1 VLTYDDDLDAADPD
15 RTIVAEKL
23 RQLVAELSK
32 GDRRPAEAWGAT
44 FDAGL
49 SRVNYPVGA
58 GGLGVRP
65 ELQAM
70 VDAELD
76 RIGVPSNFANH
87 AGGIGVAAPVVANF
101 ATAKQRSKYLRKI
114 FTCEEFWCQLFSEP
128 DAGSDLASLRS
139 TVVRDGDIWV
149 LNGHKVWTTMG
160 HIARRGLLLARSSN
174 EPRHLGITCFI
185 LDMDLLGV
193 EVRPLR
199 QITGEAEFNEVYFD
213 NVVVS
218 DECRIGA
225 VDAGWRVA
233 IGTLMEERNAVSH
246 VLANTTP
253 LIDYARQIWA
263 SLPAESKSAA
273 HRDRLAALYSESI
286 LCNLTRNRATAKQ
299 VAGTPGP
306 EGSIAK
312 LQSGELNQAISELC
326 VELLGA
332 HGMLYGS
339 YEMTQPMRWQDT
351 GMLPGDPTRALLR
364 SRANTIEGGTNE
376 LQRNTIADRLLGL
389 PREPR

>member
-1 VLTYDDDLDAADPD
+1 MFTYDDDVATADPEM
-15 RTIVAEKL
+15 A
-23 RQLVAELSK
+23 LVAETLSQLIARLSV
-32 GDRRPAEAWGAT
+32 GGWQPADAWGAT

-76 RIGVPSNFANH
+76 RVGVPSNFANH

-101 ATAKQRSKYLRKI
+101 ATDEQRRKYLRKI

-139 TVVRDGDIWV
+139 SVVRDGDVWI

-174 EPRHLGITCFI
+174 APRHMGITCFI
-185 LDMDLLGV
+185 LDMDLPGV

-199 QITGEAEFNEVYFD
+199 QITGDAEFNEVYFT
-213 NVVVS
+213 NVVVP
-218 DECRIGA
+218 DDCRIGA

-246 VLANTTP
+246 VLSNTTP
-253 LIDYARQIWA
+253 PIDYALQIWA
-263 SLPAESKSAA
+263 SLPDESKSAA
-273 HRDRLAALYSESI
+273 RRDRLAALYTDSL
-286 LCNLTRNRATAKQ
+286 LCNLTRDRATAKQ
-299 VAGTPGP
+299 LAGTPGP

-339 YEMTQPMRWQDT
+339 YEMTQPMAWQET

-364 SRANTIEGGTNE
+364 ARANTIEGGTNE
-376 LQRNTIADRLLGL
+376 
-389 PREPR
+389 